1 MARQCGGAF
10 HNSYGS
16 PPMEPPMTLP
26 KMYRI
31 RQKVDPPVVA
41 DVGAAVAAEIRTL
54 NLAGRLKP
62 GARVAVTGGS
72 RGVANIATILRA
84 TCDSLKEF
92 GAKPFIV
99 PAMGSHGGA
108 TAEGQ
113 LKVLSRYGI
122 TPESMGVPIL
132 SSMETVEIG
141 RMPWGFPVYV
151 DKHAYEADH
160 IVLVNRI
167 KPHTNFR
174 AHVESGLMKMLVI
187 GLGKHHG
194 AIMAHRASVDVG
206 LPKAIPEVAR
216 FSLSKLPI
224 LFGLGTL
231 ENVRHQTAK
240 VEAMLPEALEGTE
253 ARMLTESW
261 SLLGRIPFE
270 FLHLLIVDEMGKEI
284 SGTGMDPN
292 VLGRLYF
299 FPNEEPK
306 SPRYIRILVRD
317 LTEKTAGN
325 AVGMGLADFATR
337 RLANKIN
344 FHYTYTNA
352 LTGLSPMRSKMP
364 IIFETDREAVEGA
377 LKTIGLTEP
386 PDAKVARIKN
396 TLDLEYLYA
405 SDALLPEIK
414 ERGELEV
421 VSGPHPFE
429 FSTQG
434 DLSDVAS

>member
-1 MARQCGGAF
+1 MI
-10 HNSYGS
+10 
-16 PPMEPPMTLP
+16 LP

-31 RQKVDPPVVA
+31 RQKVDPPMVA
-41 DVGAAVAAEIRTL
+41 NVASAVRTEIANL
-54 NLAGRLKP
+54 KLAGRVKP

-72 RGVANIATILRA
+72 RGVANIATILRT
-84 TCDSLKEF
+84 TCDCLKEL
-92 GAKPFIV
+92 GTQPFVV

-113 LKVLSRYGI
+113 LKVLARYGV
-122 TPESMGVPIL
+122 TPESMNVPIL

-141 RMPWGFPVYV
+141 RMPWGFPVHV
-151 DKHAYEADH
+151 DRHASEADH
-160 IVLVNRI
+160 IVLVNRV
-167 KPHTNFR
+167 KPHTNYR

-187 GLGKHHG
+187 GLGKHQG
-194 AIMAHRASVDVG
+194 AVLAHRASVDVG
-206 LPKAIPEVAR
+206 LPRAIPEVGR
-216 FSLSKLPI
+216 FSLSKLPV
-224 LFGLGTL
+224 LFGLATV

-240 VEAMLPEALEGTE
+240 VEAMPPERLEETE
-253 ARMLTESW
+253 ARLLQEAW
-261 SLLGRIPFE
+261 GLLGRIPFE
-270 FLHLLIVDEMGKEI
+270 FLHLLVVDEMGKEI

-337 RLANKIN
+337 RLADKVN
-344 FHYTYTNA
+344 FQYTYTNA
-352 LTGLSPMRSKMP
+352 LTGLSPMRSKLP
-364 IIFETDREAVEGA
+364 IIFETDREAIEGA

-405 SDALLPEIK
+405 SDALLPEI
-414 ERGELEV
+414 EARGDLEI
-421 VSGPHPFE
+421 VSGPHPFM
-429 FSTQG
+429 FTAQG
-434 DLSDVAS
+434 DLVDPAN

>member
-1 MARQCGGAF
+1 
-10 HNSYGS
+10 
-16 PPMEPPMTLP
+16 MTLP
-26 KMYRI
+26 QMYRI

-41 DVGAAVAAEIRTL
+41 DVAAAVRAEIGKL
-54 NLAGRLKP
+54 SLAGRFAP

-72 RGVANIATILRA
+72 RGVANIAIILRT
-84 TCDSLKEF
+84 TCDCLKEL
-92 GAKPFIV
+92 GTRPFIV

-113 LKVLSRYGI
+113 LTVLARYGI
-122 TPESMGVPIL
+122 TPESMEVPIL

-141 RMPWGFPVYV
+141 RMPWGFPVHV
-151 DKHAYEADH
+151 DKHAYQADH

-187 GLGKHHG
+187 GLGKHQG
-194 AIMAHRASVDVG
+194 AILAHRASVDVG
-206 LPKAIPEVAR
+206 LPRAIPEVAR

-224 LFGLGTL
+224 LFGVGMI

-240 VEAMLPEALEGTE
+240 VEATLPEVLEVTETRLLQEAWALF
-253 ARMLTESW
+253 A
-261 SLLGRIPFE
+261 RIPFE

-299 FPNEEPK
+299 APNEEPK

-337 RLANKIN
+337 RLANKVN
-344 FHYTYTNA
+344 FQYTYTNA
-352 LTGLSPMRSKMP
+352 LTGLSPMRSKLP
-364 IIFETDREAVEGA
+364 IIFETDQDAIEGA

-405 SDALLPEIK
+405 SDALLAEIR
-414 ERGELEV
+414 ERNDLEV
-421 VSGPHPFE
+421 LSGPHPFA
-429 FSTQG
+429 FSDQG
-434 DLSDVAS
+434 DLVDIAK

>member
-1 MARQCGGAF
+1 MI
-10 HNSYGS
+10 
-16 PPMEPPMTLP
+16 LP

-31 RQKVDPPVVA
+31 RQKVDPPVVT
-41 DVGAAVAAEIRTL
+41 DVASAVRDEIH
-54 NLAGRLKP
+54 RLQLGPRVRP

-72 RGVANIATILRA
+72 RGVANIDTILRA
-84 TCDSLKEF
+84 VCDSLQEL
-92 GAKPFIV
+92 GTRPFIV

-113 LKVLSRYGI
+113 LKVLARYGV
-122 TPESMGVPIL
+122 TPEAMDVPIL
-132 SSMETVEIG
+132 SSMDTVEIG

-167 KPHTNFR
+167 KPHTNYR

-187 GLGKHHG
+187 GLGKHQG
-194 AIMAHRASVDVG
+194 AIVAHRASVDVG

-240 VEAMLPEALEGTE
+240 VEAMLPEVLEETE
-253 ARMLTESW
+253 ARLLAEAW
-261 SLLGRIPFE
+261 PLLGRIPFE

-325 AVGMGLADFATR
+325 AVGMGLADFTTR
-337 RLANKIN
+337 RLADKVN
-344 FHYTYTNA
+344 FQYTYTNA
-352 LTGLSPMRSKMP
+352 LTGLSPMRSKLP
-364 IIFETDREAVEGA
+364 IVFETDRDAIQGA

-396 TLDLEYLYA
+396 TLDLEYLCA

-414 ERGELEV
+414 ERDDLEI
-421 VSGPHPFE
+421 VSGPHPLA
-429 FSTQG
+429 FSAQG
-434 DLSDVAS
+434 DLVDGSN

>member
-1 MARQCGGAF
+1 
-10 HNSYGS
+10 
-16 PPMEPPMTLP
+16 
-26 KMYRI
+26 MYRI
-31 RQKVDPPVVA
+31 RQKVDPPMVA
-41 DVGAAVAAEIRTL
+41 DVAAAVRAEIGKL
-54 NLAGRLKP
+54 SLAGRFAR

-72 RGVANIATILRA
+72 RGVANIAIILRT
-84 TCDSLKEF
+84 TCDCLKGL

-113 LKVLSRYGI
+113 LKVLARYGI
-122 TPESMGVPIL
+122 TPESMEVPIL

-141 RMPWGFPVYV
+141 RMPWGFPVHV

-187 GLGKHHG
+187 GLGKHQG
-194 AIMAHRASVDVG
+194 AILAHRASVDVG
-206 LPKAIPEVAR
+206 LPRAIPEVAR

-224 LFGLGTL
+224 LFGVGTL

-240 VEAMLPEALEGTE
+240 VEATLPEALEATE
-253 ARMLTESW
+253 AR
-261 SLLGRIPFE
+261 LLQEAWALFGRIPFE

-299 FPNEEPK
+299 APNEEPK

-337 RLANKIN
+337 RLANKVN
-344 FHYTYTNA
+344 FQYTYTNA
-352 LTGLSPMRSKMP
+352 LTGLSPMRSKLP
-364 IIFETDREAVEGA
+364 IIFETDQDAIEGA

-405 SDALLPEIK
+405 SDALLTEIR
-414 ERGELEV
+414 ERNDLEV
-421 VSGPHPFE
+421 LSGPHPFA
-429 FSTQG
+429 FSDLG
-434 DLSDVAS
+434 DLVDTGI

>member
-1 MARQCGGAF
+1 MI
-10 HNSYGS
+10 
-16 PPMEPPMTLP
+16 LP
-26 KMYRI
+26 TMYRI
-31 RQKVDPPVVA
+31 RQRVDPPVVA
-41 DVGAAVAAEIRTL
+41 DVAAAVTAEIRAL
-54 NLAGRLKP
+54 NLVGRLQP

-72 RGVANIATILRA
+72 RGVANIATILKA
-84 TCDSLKEF
+84 TCDCLREM

-113 LKVLSRYGI
+113 LKVLARYGV

-141 RMPWGFPVYV
+141 RMPWGFPVLV
-151 DKHAYEADH
+151 DKNAYEADH
-160 IVLVNRI
+160 IVLVNRV

-187 GLGKHHG
+187 GLGKHQG
-194 AIMAHRASVDVG
+194 AIMAHRAAVDVG

-216 FSLSKLPI
+216 FSLGKLPI
-224 LFGLGTL
+224 LFGVAAL
-231 ENVRHQTAK
+231 ENVRHQTARVK
-240 VEAMLPEALEGTE
+240 ALLPEVLEQTE
-253 ARMLTESW
+253 AELLKEAWT
-261 SLLGRIPFE
+261 LLGRIPFE
-270 FLHLLIVDEMGKEI
+270 FLHLLIVDELGKEI

-292 VLGRLYF
+292 VIGRMYLS
-299 FPNEEPK
+299 PNQEPK

-325 AVGMGLADFATR
+325 AVGMGLADFSTR

-352 LTGLSPMRSKMP
+352 LTGLSPMRSKTP
-364 IIFETDREAVEGA
+364 IIFETDKDAIQGA

-396 TLDLEYLYA
+396 TLDLEYLCA
-405 SDALLPEIK
+405 SDALLPEIQ
-414 ERGELEV
+414 ERTDLEI

-429 FSTQG
+429 FTDQG
-434 DLSDVAS
+434 DLVDVTR

>member
-1 MARQCGGAF
+1 ML
-10 HNSYGS
+10 
-16 PPMEPPMTLP
+16 LP
-26 KMYRI
+26 KMHRI

-41 DVGAAVAAEIRTL
+41 DVAMAVSAEIRKL
-54 NLAGRLKP
+54 NLAGRVKP

-72 RGVANIATILRA
+72 RGVANIATILKA
-84 TCDSLKEF
+84 TCESLKAL

-113 LKVLSRYGI
+113 LKILARYGV
-122 TPESMGVPIL
+122 TPESMEVPIL

-141 RMPWGFPVYV
+141 RMSWGFPVLV
-151 DKHAYEADH
+151 DKNASEADH

-187 GLGKHHG
+187 GLGKHQG
-194 AIMAHRASVDVG
+194 AIMAHRAAVDVG

-224 LFGLGTL
+224 LFGLGML
-231 ENVRHQTAK
+231 ENVRHQTAR
-240 VEAMLPEALEGTE
+240 VEAMLPEALEATE
-253 ARMLTESW
+253 ARLLAEAWT
-261 SLLGRIPFE
+261 LLGRIPFE
-270 FLHLLIVDEMGKEI
+270 FLHLLIVDELGKEI

-292 VLGRLYF
+292 VIGRMYLS
-299 FPNEEPK
+299 PNEEPK
-306 SPRYIRILVRD
+306 SPCYIRILVRD

-325 AVGMGLADFATR
+325 AVGMGLADFSTR

-344 FHYTYTNA
+344 FQYTYTNA

-364 IIFETDREAVEGA
+364 IIFETDRDAIEGA

-396 TLDLEYLYA
+396 TLDLEYLCV
-405 SDALLPEIK
+405 SDALLPEVK
-414 ERGELEV
+414 ERADLEI

-429 FSTQG
+429 FTAQG
-434 DLSDVAS
+434 DLVDPSR

>member
-1 MARQCGGAF
+1 MR
-10 HNSYGS
+10 
-16 PPMEPPMTLP
+16 LP
-26 KMYRI
+26 QMYRI

-41 DVGAAVAAEIRTL
+41 DVAAAVRAEIGKL
-54 NLAGRLKP
+54 SLAGRLKP

-72 RGVANIATILRA
+72 RGVANIVAILRT
-84 TCDSLKEF
+84 TCDCLKEL
-92 GAKPFIV
+92 GAQPFIV

-113 LKVLSRYGI
+113 LTVLARYGI

-141 RMPWGFPVYV
+141 RMPWGFPVHV
-151 DKHAYEADH
+151 DKHAHGADH

-174 AHVESGLMKMLVI
+174 ARVESGLMKMLVI
-187 GLGKHHG
+187 GLGKHQG
-194 AIMAHRASVDVG
+194 AILAHRASVDVG
-206 LPKAIPEVAR
+206 LPRAIPEVAR

-224 LFGLGTL
+224 LFGVGTL

-240 VEAMLPEALEGTE
+240 VQAMLPEVLEDTE
-253 ARMLTESW
+253 AQLLTEAW
-261 SLLGRIPFE
+261 TLLGRIPFD

-299 FPNEEPK
+299 APNEEPK
-306 SPRYIRILVRD
+306 SPRFIRILIRD

-325 AVGMGLADFATR
+325 AVGMGLADFSTR

-364 IIFETDREAVEGA
+364 IIFETDREAIEGA
-377 LKTIGLTEP
+377 LKTIGMTEP

-396 TLDLEYLYA
+396 TLDLEYLDV
-405 SDALLPEIK
+405 SDALLPEVK
-414 ERGELEV
+414 ERADLEI
-421 VSGPHPFE
+421 VSGPHPFT
-429 FSTQG
+429 FTPQG
-434 DLSDVAS
+434 DLVDASR

>member
-1 MARQCGGAF
+1 MI
-10 HNSYGS
+10 
-16 PPMEPPMTLP
+16 LP
-26 KMYRI
+26 AMYRI
-31 RQKVDPPVVA
+31 RQKIDPPFVPDVA
-41 DVGAAVAAEIRTL
+41 GAVRAEIRGL
-54 NLAGRLKP
+54 NLGSRLKP

-72 RGVANIATILRA
+72 RGVANIATIIR
-84 TCDSLKEF
+84 TICDCLKEM

-113 LKVLSRYGI
+113 LKVLARYGM
-122 TPESMGVPIL
+122 TPESMEVPIL

-141 RMPWGFPVYV
+141 RMPWGFPVHV
-151 DKHAYEADH
+151 DRHASEADH
-160 IVLVNRI
+160 IVLVNRV

-187 GLGKHHG
+187 GLGKHQG
-194 AIMAHRASVDVG
+194 AILAHRASVDVG
-206 LPKAIPEVAR
+206 LPRAIPEVGR
-216 FSLSKLPI
+216 YSLSKLPI
-224 LFGLGTL
+224 LFGLATV

-240 VEAMLPEALEGTE
+240 VEAVLPERLEETE
-253 ARMLTESW
+253 AR
-261 SLLGRIPFE
+261 LLQEAWALFGRIPFE

-292 VLGRLYF
+292 VLGRIYF
-299 FPNEEPK
+299 SPNEEPK

-337 RLANKIN
+337 RLANKVN

-352 LTGLSPMRSKMP
+352 LTGLSPMRSKLP
-364 IIFETDREAVEGA
+364 IIFETDRDAIEGA

-405 SDALLPEIK
+405 SDALLPEIQ
-414 ERGELEV
+414 ERGDLEI
-421 VSGPHPFE
+421 VSGPQPFV
-429 FSTQG
+429 FTPQG
-434 DLSDVAS
+434 DLVDGAK

>member
-1 MARQCGGAF
+1 
-10 HNSYGS
+10 
-16 PPMEPPMTLP
+16 MTLP
-26 KMYRI
+26 QMYRI

-41 DVGAAVAAEIRTL
+41 DVAAAVRAEIGKL
-54 NLAGRLKP
+54 SLAGRFAP

-72 RGVANIATILRA
+72 RGVANIAIILRT
-84 TCDSLKEF
+84 TCDCLKAL
-92 GAKPFIV
+92 GTRPFIV

-113 LKVLSRYGI
+113 LKVLARYGI
-122 TPESMGVPIL
+122 TPESMEVPIL

-141 RMPWGFPVYV
+141 RMPWGFPVHV
-151 DKHAYEADH
+151 DKHAYESDH

-187 GLGKHHG
+187 GLGKHLG
-194 AIMAHRASVDVG
+194 AILAHRASVDVG
-206 LPKAIPEVAR
+206 LPRAIPEVAR
-216 FSLSKLPI
+216 YSLSKLPI
-224 LFGLGTL
+224 LFGVGTL

-240 VEAMLPEALEGTE
+240 VEATLPEVLEVTETRLLQEAWALF
-253 ARMLTESW
+253 A
-261 SLLGRIPFE
+261 RIPFE

-299 FPNEEPK
+299 APNEEPK

-337 RLANKIN
+337 RLANKVN
-344 FHYTYTNA
+344 FQYTYTNA
-352 LTGLSPMRSKMP
+352 LTGLSPMRSKLP
-364 IIFETDREAVEGA
+364 IIFETDKDAIEGA

-396 TLDLEYLYA
+396 TLDLEYLYV
-405 SDALLPEIK
+405 SDALLPEVK
-414 ERGELEV
+414 ERADLEI
-421 VSGPHPFE
+421 VSEPHPFE
-429 FSTQG
+429 FTAQG
-434 DLSDVAS
+434 DLVDALTRG